1 MADWHDDEMRK
12 LRAAEDAAATE
23 MPGENGKTTEDVRGA
38 ESRAGG
44 FYSGSGKEKSKKEGK
59 GKFRG
64 FFKKRGPMVAIT
76 GILTAVGGLT
86 MGMQSLMPIA
96 IQEMIIEK
104 FNSIGVSSTMTSDTW
119 LDTQLSY
126 GVRMENLTTGTQENL
141 FAFSEYQ
148 VKQFQAR
155 GIQVVEVGSAGTALV
170 YEKNGQ
176 WIPVVSSSS
185 VGNAGISS
193 AVAQALGE
201 RGVENAGNVGAPIS
215 AKDALADRDFKTS
228 YTMATKSWRGGGSGW
243 FDDMMTNITEAKLS
257 VNRNRWARYVAKSFK
272 EMTADFKE
280 TAKSANR
287 TKTTDYEISETKDYS
302 IEEYER
308 LGSPQPDD
316 SWDPTNTDS
325 VWHQNGKGESVTVT
339 SVVPR
344 YEEIDGEMVL
354 VGYTVSGTNSDTTV
368 KPDMDVG
375 KLESTLNSKAVKAA
389 AGAANLTCAAVEAM
403 MSIYTVVSAYQ
414 SLQFLNLIS
423 GFLEAVDKVKAGDGD
438 ESPVHEYSTSLTTK
452 METVDNDGNGI
463 GVVKTAIESEGMNNL
478 FTDAKINSNDTSV
491 MNVNFEAVMNNLSWM
506 TGNTELTAKTFEACG
521 YIKLATGAIDLAT
534 TIISFIPVGGQV
546 LKFSQILVNV
556 GKQLV
561 LNAAIQTFFMVAIPK
576 ITQKVVNSIIKD
588 AATEWFGEDLGN
600 AMISGAGKY
609 LGGNGTS
616 GGQGPGSEDKVL
628 AYLGAQQSVIAEEA
642 EYQRSIRSPFDASSP
657 YTFLGTLAYSLLPMA
672 YSSSGI
678 MSMLTDVS
686 SLVSSSLVSILPT
699 ASAVDINEE
708 MTSTGECPL
717 LESTGAVG
725 DAFCN
730 PIIITDTDTIN
741 DNPVEVEEKTHA
753 ISGNFNDDGT
763 INEESDL
770 AKYVTYCGQR
780 TAQYGVK
787 DASTVDSL
795 VSGVA
800 STIMNI
806 TPVVDDAYGMVEQI
820 YQNGRMEWMTGE
832 ACVVDDTNPYWHGNK
847 GNNQLYQRYAENQ
860 RLLENTDPD
869 YKSTVTAYLEK
880 HYEKNPLDDS
890 FEGTLARFSGMTK
903 AQVSDTIALM
913 EYYWFLED
921 YDAAVA
927 YQFGD
932 LEVEAPVEI
941 EFNNENRLAVEAIE
955 PRTILYFDLRNRQT
969 IA

>member
-1 MADWHDDEMRK
+1 MADWHDDEMGK

-38 ESRAGG
+38 ENRAGG

-126 GVRMENLTTGTQENL
+126 GVRMEHLTTGTQENL

-193 AVAQALGE
+193 AVAQALEE

-215 AKDALADRDFKTS
+215 AKDALADRDFKTP

-280 TAKSANR
+280 TAKSTVKDR
-287 TKTTDYEISETKDYS
+287 TSEFTTSKTEEVRKDEFDAVNKEDPWGETDKGLPSQVTNKRI
-302 IEEYER
+302 EYER
-308 LGSPQPDD
+308 IEHDD
-316 SWDPTNTDS
+316 GTVEIIEHYFIDS
-325 VWHQNGKGESVTVT
+325 GNGNSVTNGVT
-339 SVVPR
+339 
-344 YEEIDGEMVL
+344 
-354 VGYTVSGTNSDTTV
+354 
-368 KPDMDVG
+368 
-375 KLESTLNSKAVKAA
+375 ESTLNKV
-389 AGAANLTCAAVEAM
+389 LTNKAVEAASLAANAGCAFVEGI

-452 METVDNDGNGI
+452 TETKDGQGNGT
-463 GVVKTAIESEGMNNL
+463 GVIKTSIESEGMNNL
-478 FTDAKINSNDTSV
+478 FTNAKINSDDTSV
-491 MNVNFEAVMNNLSWM
+491 MNVNFESIMDNLSWM
-506 TGNTELTAKTFEACG
+506 TGNIETTAAAFETCG
-521 YIKLATGAIDLAT
+521 YVKMATAGIGAIT
-534 TIISFIPVGGQV
+534 TAISFIPIFGKPIKFVQIGLKKFATEA
-546 LKFSQILVNV
+546 LKFAMTTLFGTVVVPQIIRTV
-556 GKQLV
+556 
-561 LNAAIQTFFMVAIPK
+561 
-576 ITQKVVNSIIKD
+576 TQAIIKD

-616 GGQGPGSEDKVL
+616 GGQGPGSEAKVL
-628 AYLGAQQSVIAEEA
+628 AYLGAQQQVIAEEA
-642 EYQRSIRSPFDASSP
+642 EYQRSVRSPFDASSP
-657 YTFLGTLAYSLLPMA
+657 YTFLGTLAYSFLPMA

-678 MSMLTDVS
+678 MSILTGAS

-730 PIIITDTDTIN
+730 PIIITDTDTID
-741 DNPVEVEEKTHA
+741 DNPVEVEEETHA
-753 ISGNFNDDGT
+753 IAGNFNEDGT
-763 INEESDL
+763 INEKSNL
-770 AKYVTYCGQR
+770 AKYITYCGQR
-780 TAQYGVK
+780 TSQYGLS
-787 DASTVDSL
+787 DGSITEDITGGGGTVSNL
-795 VSGVA
+795 
-800 STIMNI
+800 I
-806 TPVVDDAYGMVEQI
+806 GMVPGLGDVQDFVWALKETSTRKWI
-820 YQNGRMEWMTGE
+820 TGE
-832 ACVVDDTNPYWHGNK
+832 ACVVSDDNPYWVGDEDGDG

-921 YDAAVA
+921 YDALAS
-927 YQFGD
+927 YDFTHEK
-932 LEVEAPVEI
+932 EVEPLTI
-941 EFNNENRLAVEAIE
+941 EFDNENRLAVEAIE

>member
-1 MADWHDDEMRK
+1 MRK

-23 MPGENGKTTEDVRGA
+23 MPEENGKTTDDVRGA
-38 ESRAGG
+38 ENRAGG

-126 GVRMENLTTGTQENL
+126 GVRMEHLTTGTQENL

-215 AKDALADRDFKTS
+215 AKDALADRDFKTP

-280 TAKSANR
+280 TAASTIKDKTKDFTASQTEEVSEDEWNR
-287 TKTTDYEISETKDYS
+287 TQLQEPRGDKSDDITLVVTGKRKEPIYDDGKIIGYHYYIDSDNFNGDSAMAVNSPPESEISK
-302 IEEYER
+302 I
-308 LGSPQPDD
+308 
-316 SWDPTNTDS
+316 
-325 VWHQNGKGESVTVT
+325 
-339 SVVPR
+339 
-344 YEEIDGEMVL
+344 
-354 VGYTVSGTNSDTTV
+354 
-368 KPDMDVG
+368 
-375 KLESTLNSKAVKAA
+375 LNNKAVKTASAA
-389 AGAANLTCAAVEAM
+389 AEKADLVCAAIEGV

-452 METVDNDGNGI
+452 TETLDDSGNGT

-491 MNVNFEAVMNNLSWM
+491 RNVNFESVMSSLSGL
-506 TGNTELTAKTFEACG
+506 TSNISLTAKAFEACG
-521 YIKLATGAIDLAT
+521 YVRVLTAGVNFAT
-534 TIISFIPVGGQV
+534 TILSLVPILGGT
-546 LKFSQILVNV
+546 LKFVQFGVKELGQI
-556 GKQLV
+556 
-561 LNAAIQTFFMVAIPK
+561 AINGLIQAFFAVAIPI
-576 ITQKVVNSIIKD
+576 ITQKVAASIIKD

-642 EYQRSIRSPFDASSP
+642 EYQRSVRSPFDASSP
-657 YTFLGTLAYSLLPMA
+657 YTFLGTLAYSFLPMA

-708 MTSTGECPL
+708 MTSIGECPL
-717 LESTGAVG
+717 LEGTGAVG
-725 DAFCN
+725 DAYCN
-730 PIIITDTDTIN
+730 PVIITDTDTIGA
-741 DNPVEVEEKTHA
+741 NPLTVEEETHA
-753 ISGNFNDDGT
+753 IADNFNTDGM
-763 INEESDL
+763 INEDSDL

-780 TAQYGVK
+780 TSQYGLNDGSIAQSIADKNGATGIIGVVSDLTGLTDLQ
-787 DASTVDSL
+787 DA
-795 VSGVA
+795 VSSIETRPWV
-800 STIMNI
+800 
-806 TPVVDDAYGMVEQI
+806 
-820 YQNGRMEWMTGE
+820 TGE
-832 ACVVDDTNPYWHGNK
+832 ACVVSDDNPYWNGEE
-847 GNNQLYQRYAENQ
+847 GDNQLYQRYAENQ

-869 YKSTVTAYLEK
+869 YKSTVTAYLEE
-880 HYEKNPLDDS
+880 HYEKNPLDNS

-941 EFNNENRLAVEAIE
+941 EFNNENQLAVEAIE

>member
-1 MADWHDDEMRK
+1 MRK

-23 MPGENGKTTEDVRGA
+23 MPEENGKTTEDVRGA

-155 GIQVVEVGSAGTALV
+155 GIQVVEVGSAGTTLV

-215 AKDALADRDFKTS
+215 AKDALADRDFKTP

-243 FDDMMTNITEAKLS
+243 FDDMMTNITEVKLS

-280 TAKSANR
+280 TAASTTR
-287 TKTTDYEISETKDYS
+287 RKTSDYELTESKYYTVD
-302 IEEYER
+302 EYEA
-308 LGSPQPDD
+308 LGSMQVDD
-316 SWDPTNTDS
+316 SWDPTNTTPKH
-325 VWHQNGKGESVTVT
+325 WWQFWKTAKQNGKGDSVKVT
-339 SVVPR
+339 SVIPE
-344 YEEIDGEMVL
+344 YDEKGVL
-354 VGYTVSGTNSDTTV
+354 IGYTVNGTSSAGTV
-368 KPDMDVG
+368 NVDMD
-375 KLESTLNSKAVKAA
+375 KSSLQSALDSKAIKAA
-389 AGAANLTCAAVEAM
+389 SGAANVACAAVEGV

-452 METVDNDGNGI
+452 TETVDNDGNGT

-491 MNVNFEAVMNNLSWM
+491 MNVNFESVMNNLSWM
-506 TGNTELTAKTFEACG
+506 TGNMELTAETFEACG
-521 YIKLATGAIDLAT
+521 YIRLATNAIDLAS
-534 TIISFIPVGGQV
+534 TILSFVPIGGQV
-546 LKFSQILVNV
+546 LKFSQVIVKV
-556 GKQLV
+556 GKEALI
-561 LNAAIQTFFMVAIPK
+561 NAAIQTFFAVAIPK

-600 AMISGAGKY
+600 AVIAGAGKY

-642 EYQRSIRSPFDASSP
+642 EYQRSVRSPFDASSP

-708 MTSTGECPL
+708 MTSIGECPL

-730 PIIITDTDTIN
+730 PIIITDTDTIGA
-741 DNPVEVEEKTHA
+741 NPLTVEEETHA
-753 ISGNFNDDGT
+753 IADNFNTDGT
-763 INEESDL
+763 INESSDL
-770 AKYVTYCGQR
+770 AKYITYCGQR

-787 DASTVDSL
+787 DASTINGLVDDT
-795 VSGVA
+795 A
-800 STIMNI
+800 STII
-806 TPVVDDAYGMVEQI
+806 GVVPVIGDAYDMVDQI

-869 YKSTVTAYLEK
+869 YKSTVTAYLEE
-880 HYEKNPLDDS
+880 HYEKNPLDNS